1 MKRML
6 AFCFLLGVPSLLLA
20 QAPAKPSFMD
30 AGIIEHRGTGGTLT
44 ANDPRPL
51 RQAIEAISQEYGWT
65 VDFEEPPYRS
75 HFDLVDSTDPVWRAN
90 HPNAKGATRVSGGF
104 FQSNFREPATVS
116 SGDEE
121 EQVLQKLASD
131 YNASG
136 NPGKFV
142 VRKEAEGRYAV
153 IGVSR
158 RDDAGRDEAVDVLL
172 DTVISIPV
180 LQRSARETLRLIV
193 DTLSATSGV
202 KVYLGT
208 VGLSSDPLQDVELT
222 IGGSNIPARTLL
234 LQALDGVSSWTPPH
248 GGQFFR
254 GILVWNLLFDADRND
269 YRLGLSTAAKAET
282 DANGKRVI
290 RFLKHK

>member
-1 MKRML
+1 MRRML
-6 AFCFLLGVPSLLLA
+6 AFCFLLGVPSSLLA
-20 QAPAKPSFMD
+20 QSPVSKPSFMD
-30 AGIIEHRGTGGTLT
+30 AGVIQHHGAAGTLT

-51 RQAIEAISQEYGWT
+51 MQAITAISQEYGWT
-65 VDFEEPPYRS
+65 ADFEDPPYRS
-75 HFDLVDSTDPVWRAN
+75 RFDLVDDTDHVWRAN
-90 HPNAKGATRVSGGF
+90 HPNAEGVTRVSGGL
-104 FQSNFREPATVS
+104 FQSNFPEPSTISDNA
-116 SGDEE
+116 EE
-121 EQVLQKLASD
+121 EVLQKLVSD

-172 DTVISIPV
+172 DTPISIPV
-180 LQRSARETLRLIV
+180 QQRDARATLRLIV

-222 IGGSNIPARTLL
+222 IGGSKVPARTLL
-234 LQALDGVSSWTPPH
+234 LQALDGVSVWTPPH

-254 GILVWNLLFDADRND
+254 GILVWNFLFDADRND
-269 YRLGLSTAAKAET
+269 YRLGLSSATKTET
-282 DANGKRVI
+282 DANGSGVVRLLKR
-290 RFLKHK
+290 K